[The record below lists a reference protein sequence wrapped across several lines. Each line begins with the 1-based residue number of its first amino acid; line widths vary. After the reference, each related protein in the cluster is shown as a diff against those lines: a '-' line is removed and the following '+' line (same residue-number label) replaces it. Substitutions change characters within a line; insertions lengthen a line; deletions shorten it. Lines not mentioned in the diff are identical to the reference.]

1 MWAWVLPSGEG
12 ELVMREV
19 ELPPLRP
26 GWARVRLSAAALNH
40 RDLWITKKL
49 YPKIQYPTILGSDG
63 AGVVVEA
70 PSAPHWE
77 GKKVVLN
84 PSLEWGPNPRVQSE
98 AYHILGMPT
107 WGTLAQFVDVPVE
120 NLYEI
125 PDYLHEWEAAA
136 LPLAGLTAY
145 RAVFTQ
151 GKLTSGQK
159 VLITGI
165 GGGVA
170 TWAFLLCRTQTE
182 TIYVTSSS
190 PHKLEAAIAQGA
202 KDGVLYTHKEELLKL
217 QKAVPT
223 GFDLI
228 VDGAGG
234 ELFPVLVN
242 LLGPAGTLVV
252 YGATAGNPPSID
264 LRRLFW
270 RQSRIQGSTMGNS
283 HDFEGFLSLVKAHQL
298 RPIVDRVFAFSEV
311 PAAFA
316 HMEKAQQLGKIVI
329 QIA

>member
-1 MWAWVLPSGEG
+1 MWAWVLPSEDGK
-12 ELVMREV
+12 LVLQEV
-19 ELPPLRP
+19 TQPALMP

-40 RDLWITKKL
+40 RDLWIVQKL
-49 YPKIQYPTILGSDG
+49 YPKIQYPAILGSDG
-63 AGVVVEA
+63 AGVVVES
-70 PSAPHWE
+70 PSAPQWE
-77 GKKVVLN
+77 GKKVLLN
-84 PSLEWGPNPRVQSE
+84 PSLQWGPNPRVQSE
-98 AYHILGMPT
+98 DYHILGMPT

-125 PDYLHEWEAAA
+125 PSHLHEWEAAA

-151 GKLTSGQK
+151 GKLTQGQK

-182 TIYVTSSS
+182 AVYVTSSS
-190 PHKLEAAIAQGA
+190 PSKLEAAIAQGA
-202 KDGVLYTHKEELLKL
+202 AGGALYTRKEDLLRL
-217 QKAVPT
+217 QKEVPT

-228 VDGAGG
+228 LDGAGG
-234 ELFPVLVN
+234 EMFPLLVS
-242 LLGPAGTLVV
+242 LLAPAGTLVV
-252 YGATAGNPPSID
+252 YGATAGNPPTID

-283 HDFEGFLSLVKAHQL
+283 QDFEAFLSMVKAHNL
-298 RPIVDRVFAFSEV
+298 RPIVDRVFPFSEV
-311 PAAFA
+311 PEAFS
-316 HMEKAQQLGKIVI
+316 HMQKAQQLGKIVI